1 MGIFPLFKFFL
12 VWCAQ
17 YMTEFPTALSG
28 CCFVGMQYPLEMF
41 ANEEDLENA
50 SLYEPLGYVGVV
62 FRDNMSYR
70 LRFPY
75 NQLPLPSDY
84 TESIGEGK
92 LLSMVPQ
99 FLDKFHIFSTIVMF
113 AWGSGTGLAFLLW
126 PHNKHIRDTYLC
138 VQYMLDYKIN
148 GW

>member
-1 MGIFPLFKFFL
+1 MCGGYNRPVWLLFL
-12 VWCAQ
+12 D
-17 YMTEFPTALSG
+17 
-28 CCFVGMQYPLEMF
+28 MQDRLEMF

-84 TESIGEGK
+84 TESIGEGD
-92 LLSMVPQ
+92 S
-99 FLDKFHIFSTIVMF
+99 
-113 AWGSGTGLAFLLW
+113 
-126 PHNKHIRDTYLC
+126 NLC
-138 VQYMLDYKIN
+138 
-148 GW
+148 